1 MCGLGLNF
9 KDNDMDNKGYMVIGP
24 NGDEFE
30 FKAPQN
36 DKVFKIKE
44 QPIDYYD
51 MTHKLYVDSQ
61 DSALQA
67 SINALNEAQTGLTSQ
82 IATINNNVL
91 CR

>member
-1 MCGLGLNF
+1 MLLNEGAVGNNQSAGVGLNF

-44 QPIDYYD
+44 LPVDFYD
-51 MTHKLYVDSQ
+51 MT
-61 DSALQA
+61 
-67 SINALNEAQTGLTSQ
+67 ICMN
-82 IATINNNVL
+82 
-91 CR
+91 